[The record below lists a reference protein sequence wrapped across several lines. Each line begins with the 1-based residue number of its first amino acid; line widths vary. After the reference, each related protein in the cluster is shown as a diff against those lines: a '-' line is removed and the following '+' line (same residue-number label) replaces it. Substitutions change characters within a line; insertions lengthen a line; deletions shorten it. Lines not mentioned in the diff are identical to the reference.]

1 MANPNPSPR
10 GRRFSE
16 PAQVDARR
24 AQVLEAAAECVRQSG
39 FHGASMAEISKAA
52 GMSAGHI
59 YHYFESKEAIIAA
72 LVARDSEELHD
83 VLNSFRAQS
92 DFLQA
97 MIDGIDDG
105 LARAGRPERAALKME
120 ILAEAGRNPKIAALL
135 QEADR
140 EALSGFCSS
149 LQAACTARGNVDD
162 CDLEAKVIAVGALF
176 NGLAARAVFNPPRQ
190 CEALSRAMRRGITA
204 ILTGD
209 DADPAQTGPRS
220 AEQQT
225 P

>member
-1 MANPNPSPR
+1 MADPSPGAR

-24 AQVLEAAAECVRQSG
+24 AQVLEAAAECFRQAG
-39 FHGASMAEISKAA
+39 FHGASMAAISKAA

-59 YHYFESKEAIIAA
+59 YHYFENKEAIIAA
-72 LVARDSEELHD
+72 LVERDSEELHD

-97 MIDGIDDG
+97 MIDGVDAG
-105 LARAGRPERAALKME
+105 LARAGRADRAALKME

-135 QEADR
+135 RDADR
-140 EALSGFCSS
+140 QALSDFCSS
-149 LQAACTARGNVDD
+149 LQSACAARRNVSD

-176 NGLAARAVFNPPRQ
+176 NGFTSRAVFSPPRQ
-190 CEALSRAMRRGITA
+190 CDALARAMRRAITA

-209 DADPAQTGPRS
+209 DAPPES
-220 AEQQT
+220 AEHQA